1 MKIFKICNL
10 TLLAMMMLGLSSCVN
25 DWLDESPSDGV
36 DADKAITSSESLG
49 SARTGLYAAL
59 KGNSSNT
66 DYYAA
71 NFFAYAEAHGE
82 DIQYNNVS
90 GSNRGS
96 FYYYMNYAGANEFTS
111 TGAVWKSPYIV
122 ISRASR
128 MIEAAESGKLTD
140 QSEAASTI
148 SQYENEAKALRGLAL
163 FDLVRI
169 YGKPYTED
177 QGASLGVPVV
187 TTSLQSTDKMSRNKV
202 SECYNQILK
211 DLNDA
216 INSKALS
223 TANTKGYIDVWGAK
237 AILSRVYMTMGNFG
251 DALTVSEDIINNSP
265 YKLWTKDQYVS
276 AWDKNDANHTNEI
289 MLEMSITNSTDWTD
303 RPGVAYL
310 YAESGGIN
318 PGYGDL
324 IATKTFVDMLSA
336 DPNDVRNGVFLSA
349 NAPKDVAAFGKNKIF
364 LNKMPAVNG
373 DVRYSNVPLIRL
385 SEIYLNAAEAAFN
398 AGDKDKAALYLNDII
413 SNRTSDNTKLV
424 SASTITADRIYIERR
439 KELVGEG
446 HRFFDALRRN
456 ETITRYTNDADRGW
470 HDVLPAASKSY
481 NRDYFKALSAIPQY
495 EMNANS
501 NMVQNPGY
509 GN

>member
-1 MKIFKICNL
+1 
-10 TLLAMMMLGLSSCVN
+10 MMLGLSSCVN

-36 DADKAITSSESLG
+36 DAGKAITSSASLE

-59 KGNSSNT
+59 KGDHTNT

-96 FYYYMNYAGANEFTS
+96 FYYYMNYAGANEFSS

-122 ISRASR
+122 ISRATR

-140 QSEAASTI
+140 QNDAASVI

-202 SECYNQILK
+202 SECYTQILK

-216 INSKALS
+216 VNSKALS
-223 TANTKGYIDVWGAK
+223 TDNTPGYIDVWGAK

-251 DALTVSEDIINNSP
+251 DALTVSEDIIKNSP
-265 YKLWTKDQYVS
+265 YKLWTKEQYVS
-276 AWDKNDANHTNEI
+276 AWNKKDANHTNEI
-289 MLEMSITNSTDWTD
+289 MFEMSITNSTDWTD

-310 YAESGGIN
+310 YAEAAGTN

-324 IATKTFVDMLSA
+324 IATKSFVDMLSS
-336 DPNDVRNGVFLSA
+336 DPNDIRNGVFLS
-349 NAPKDVAAFGKNKIF
+349 PTAAADTVFITRDKNNKKVYNKVF

-439 KELVGEG
+439 KELIGEG

-456 ETITRYTNDADRGW
+456 ETITRYTDDADRKQGW
-470 HDVLPAASKSY
+470 HDVLPAASRSY

>member
-59 KGNSSNT
+59 KGDHTNT

-96 FYYYMNYAGANEFTS
+96 FYYYMNYAGANEFSS
-111 TGAVWKSPYIV
+111 TAAVWKSPYIV

-202 SECYNQILK
+202 SECYTQILK

-216 INSKALS
+216 VNSKALS
-223 TANTKGYIDVWGAK
+223 TDNTPGYIDVWGAK

-251 DALTVSEDIINNSP
+251 DALTVSEDIIKNSP

-276 AWDKNDANHTNEI
+276 AWNKKDANHTNEI
-289 MLEMSITNSTDWTD
+289 MFEMSITNSTDWTD

-310 YAESGGIN
+310 YAESGGVN

-324 IATKTFVDMLSA
+324 IATKSFVNMLSS
-336 DPNDVRNGVFLSA
+336 DPNDIRNGVFLSPTA
-349 NAPKDVAAFGKNKIF
+349 AADAAFGKNKIF